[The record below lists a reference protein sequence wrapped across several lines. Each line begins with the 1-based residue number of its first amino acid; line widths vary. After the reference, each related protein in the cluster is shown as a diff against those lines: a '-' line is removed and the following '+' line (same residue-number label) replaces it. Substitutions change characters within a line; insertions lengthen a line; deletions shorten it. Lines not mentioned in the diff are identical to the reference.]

1 MPVDAVNI
9 ALGRIRSSAGTVVLG
24 YIAADAHWPGIAP
37 PRSTDA
43 DEIDDAEARL
53 FARALRAQGGGL
65 DAHGLGI
72 LLANLLG
79 LEVPGSSE
87 AGRGSQ
93 VSSHATGAHMSCAQ
107 WSGRRKSGWVMA
119 ERAPAVSRGSLPSYS
134 RFSAHPQLAC
144 VTTHALFPSAVA
156 RSDCPIEPT
165 TSYSNDPSG
174 LEEHMKSKGRKCFG
188 CFDRRFSRIEDDS
201 GLDQDAPTPPA
212 VSSHRFTWHLTRPA
226 PTPLLLSLRC
236 AFLCGGGRDAFAA
249 RCCFT
254 Q

>member
-107 WSGRRKSGWVMA
+107 WTV
-119 ERAPAVSRGSLPSYS
+119 ER
-134 RFSAHPQLAC
+134 
-144 VTTHALFPSAVA
+144 
-156 RSDCPIEPT
+156 
-165 TSYSNDPSG
+165 
-174 LEEHMKSKGRKCFG
+174 EEEEWLGDG
-188 CFDRRFSRIEDDS
+188 
-201 GLDQDAPTPPA
+201 G
-212 VSSHRFTWHLTRPA
+212 TRPRGFTRESSFLLEVFRTSA
-226 PTPLLLSLRC
+226 TGLRHHSRALPLR
-236 AFLCGGGRDAFAA
+236 GRTF
-249 RCCFT
+249 RLPN
-254 Q
+254 